1 VPSYT
6 DVVPSTIP
14 TEPMLNPEQS
24 IPTQTSREQFG
35 KRRTMRKRM
44 IIMLVLTGLVLGA
57 VFGFEA
63 FKGVMIR
70 KFLTTLSNPP
80 QTVSTIVAASAEW
93 RSQIEAVGS
102 VRAVNGANLSAQ
114 VAGTVSALHF
124 ESGAD
129 VKKGDLLLELES
141 ADDAAHLAALK
152 ATAAL
157 AQIIYDRDRNLVK
170 TNAVSQQTV
179 DTDEGNL
186 KNAQA
191 LVAQQ
196 QALVDY
202 KSVRAPF
209 AGRLGIRQV
218 DLGQYLAAGT
228 TIVTLQQIDPIYVD
242 FYVPQQSIAQLKVG
256 QAATA
261 KVDAFPNRHFEG
273 KILAINSLVDAATRN
288 VLVRAE
294 FANKDGVLL
303 PGMFATVDIDTGAPQ
318 KYVTLPQTAVAY
330 NSYGDI
336 VYLVEDKGKDANGKE
351 QLVAQQTFVTTG
363 TTRGD
368 QVAIVKGVKDGD
380 IVVTSGQVKLRNGTP
395 VLVNNAVQPAN
406 DPNPKPVD

>member
-1 VPSYT
+1 
-6 DVVPSTIP
+6 
-14 TEPMLNPEQS
+14 MLNPEQLS
-24 IPTQTSREQFG
+24 PTQTSREQPRKQG
-35 KRRTMRKRM
+35 ATPKRM
-44 IIMLVLTGLVLGA
+44 IIMLVLTGLVLAA

-70 KFLTTLSNPP
+70 KFMATLSNPP
-80 QTVSTIVAASAEW
+80 QTVSTMVAASTEW

-114 VAGTVSALHF
+114 VAGTVSAVHF
-124 ESGAD
+124 QSGAD

-141 ADDAAHLAALK
+141 ADDVAHLEALK
-152 ATAAL
+152 ATAAM
-157 AQIIYDRDRNLVK
+157 AQLTYDRDRTLVK
-170 TNAVSQQTV
+170 TNAVSQQTA
-179 DTDEGNL
+179 DTDESNL
-186 KNAQA
+186 KNAKA

-202 KSVRAPF
+202 KFVRAPF

-228 TIVTLQQIDPIYVD
+228 AIVTLQQLDPIYVD
-242 FYVPQQSIAQLKVG
+242 FYAPQQSIAQLKVG

-261 KVDAFPNRHFEG
+261 KVDTYPNRHFEG

-294 FANKDGVLL
+294 FANKDGFLL

-336 VYLVEDKGKDANGKE
+336 VYLVEDKGKDANGKP
-351 QLVAQQTFVTTG
+351 QLVARQTFVTTG
-363 TTRGD
+363 ATRGD

-380 IVVTSGQVKLRNGTP
+380 TVVTAGQVKLRNGTP
-395 VLVNNAVQPAN
+395 VLINNTVQPAN

>member
-1 VPSYT
+1 
-6 DVVPSTIP
+6 
-14 TEPMLNPEQS
+14 
-24 IPTQTSREQFG
+24 
-35 KRRTMRKRM
+35 MRKRM
-44 IIMLVLTGLVLGA
+44 IIMLLLTGLVLAA

-80 QTVSTIVAASAEW
+80 QTVSTMIAASTEW

-124 ESGAD
+124 DSGAD
-129 VKKGDLLLELES
+129 VKKGDLLLQLES
-141 ADDAAHLAALK
+141 ADDVAHLAALK

-157 AQIIYDRDRNLVK
+157 AQITYDRDRNLVK

-191 LVAQQ
+191 QVAQQ
-196 QALVDY
+196 QALVDK

-228 TIVTLQQIDPIYVD
+228 TIVTLQALDPIYVD
-242 FYVPQQSIAQLKVG
+242 FFVPQQSIAQLKVG
-256 QAATA
+256 QAVTV
-261 KVDAFPNRHFEG
+261 KVDAFPNRHFAG
-273 KILAINSLVDAATRN
+273 KILAINPKVDTATRN
-288 VLVRAE
+288 VQVRAE

-318 KYVTLPQTAVAY
+318 KYVTLPQTAITY
-330 NSYGDI
+330 NPYGDI
-336 VYLVEDKGKDANGKE
+336 VYLVEDKGKDANGKP

-363 TTRGD
+363 ATRGD
-368 QVAIVKGVKDGD
+368 QVAILKGVKEGD
-380 IVVTSGQVKLRNGTP
+380 TVVTAGQIKLRNGSP
-395 VLVNNAVQPAN
+395 VLVDNSVQPAN

>member
-1 VPSYT
+1 
-6 DVVPSTIP
+6 
-14 TEPMLNPEQS
+14 MLNPEQLS
-24 IPTQTSREQFG
+24 PTQTSREQPRKQG
-35 KRRTMRKRM
+35 ATPKRM
-44 IIMLVLTGLVLGA
+44 IIMLVLTGLVLAA

-70 KFLTTLSNPP
+70 KFMATLSNPP
-80 QTVSTIVAASAEW
+80 QTVSTMVAASTEW

-114 VAGTVSALHF
+114 VAGTVSAVHF
-124 ESGAD
+124 QSGAD

-141 ADDAAHLAALK
+141 ADDVAHLEALK
-152 ATAAL
+152 ATAAM
-157 AQIIYDRDRNLVK
+157 AQLTYDRDRTLVK
-170 TNAVSQQTV
+170 TNAVSQQTA
-179 DTDEGNL
+179 DTDESNL
-186 KNAQA
+186 KNAKA

-196 QALVDY
+196 QALVDH
-202 KSVRAPF
+202 KFVRAPF

-228 TIVTLQQIDPIYVD
+228 AIVTLQQLDPIYVD
-242 FYVPQQSIAQLKVG
+242 FYAPQQSIAQLKVG

-261 KVDAFPNRHFEG
+261 KVDTYPNRHFEG

-294 FANKDGVLL
+294 FANKDGFLL

-336 VYLVEDKGKDANGKE
+336 VYLVEDKGKDANGKP
-351 QLVAQQTFVTTG
+351 QLVARQTFVTTG
-363 TTRGD
+363 ATRGD

-380 IVVTSGQVKLRNGTP
+380 TVVTAGQVKLRNGTP
-395 VLVNNAVQPAN
+395 VLINNTVQPAN

>member
-1 VPSYT
+1 
-6 DVVPSTIP
+6 
-14 TEPMLNPEQS
+14 MLNPEHS
-24 IPTQTSREQFG
+24 IPEQTVRDQPR
-35 KRRTMRKRM
+35 KRGALRKRM
-44 IIMLVLTGLVLGA
+44 IIMLALTALVLAA

-63 FKGVMIR
+63 FKAVMIR
-70 KFLTTLSNPP
+70 KFLATLSNPP
-80 QTVSTIVAASAEW
+80 QTVSTMVAASSEW

-124 ESGAD
+124 QSGAD
-129 VKKGDLLLELES
+129 VKQGDLLLELES
-141 ADDAAHLAALK
+141 ADDVAHLAALK

-157 AQIIYDRDRNLVK
+157 AQITYDRDRALVK

-186 KNAQA
+186 KNAKA

-202 KSVRAPF
+202 KFVRAPF

-228 TIVTLQQIDPIYVD
+228 AIVTLQQLDPIYVD
-242 FYVPQQSIAQLKVG
+242 FYAPQQSIAQLKVG

-261 KVDAFPNRHFEG
+261 KVDTYPNRHFEG

-294 FANKDGVLL
+294 FANKDGFLL

-336 VYLVEDKGKDANGKE
+336 VYLVEDKGKDANGKP

-363 TTRGD
+363 ATRGD

-380 IVVTSGQVKLRNGTP
+380 TVVTAGQVKLRNGTP
-395 VLVNNAVQPAN
+395 VLINNAVQPAN

>member
-1 VPSYT
+1 
-6 DVVPSTIP
+6 
-14 TEPMLNPEQS
+14 MLNPEQLS
-24 IPTQTSREQFG
+24 PTQTSREQPR
-35 KRRTMRKRM
+35 KRGAMRKRM
-44 IIMLVLTGLVLGA
+44 IIMLVLTALVLAA

-70 KFLTTLSNPP
+70 KFMATLSNPP
-80 QTVSTIVAASAEW
+80 QTVSTTVAASSEW

-114 VAGTVSALHF
+114 VAGTVSAVHF
-124 ESGAD
+124 QSGAD

-141 ADDAAHLAALK
+141 ADDVAHLEALK
-152 ATAAL
+152 ATAAM
-157 AQIIYDRDRNLVK
+157 AQLTYDRDRTLVK
-170 TNAVSQQTV
+170 TNAVSQQTA
-179 DTDEGNL
+179 DTDESNL
-186 KNAQA
+186 KNAKA

-202 KSVRAPF
+202 KFVRAPF
-209 AGRLGIRQV
+209 TGRLGIRQV

-228 TIVTLQQIDPIYVD
+228 AIVTLQQLDPIYVD
-242 FYVPQQSIAQLKVG
+242 FYAPQQSIAQLKVG

-261 KVDAFPNRHFEG
+261 KVDTYPDRHFEG

-294 FANKDGVLL
+294 FANKDGFLL

-336 VYLVEDKGKDANGKE
+336 VYLVEDKGKDANGKP

-363 TTRGD
+363 ATRGD

-380 IVVTSGQVKLRNGTP
+380 TVVTAGQVKLRNGTP
-395 VLVNNAVQPAN
+395 VLINNAVQPAN

>member
-1 VPSYT
+1 
-6 DVVPSTIP
+6 
-14 TEPMLNPEQS
+14 MLNPEQLS
-24 IPTQTSREQFG
+24 PTQTSREQPRKQG
-35 KRRTMRKRM
+35 ATPKRM
-44 IIMLVLTGLVLGA
+44 IIMLVLTGLVLAA

-70 KFLTTLSNPP
+70 KFMATLSNPP
-80 QTVSTIVAASAEW
+80 QTVSTMVAASTEW

-114 VAGTVSALHF
+114 VAGTVSAVHIQ
-124 ESGAD
+124 SGAD

-141 ADDAAHLAALK
+141 ADDVAHLEALK
-152 ATAAL
+152 ATAAM
-157 AQIIYDRDRNLVK
+157 AQLTYDRDRTLVK
-170 TNAVSQQTV
+170 TNAVSQQTA
-179 DTDEGNL
+179 DTDESNL
-186 KNAQA
+186 KNAKA

-196 QALVDY
+196 QALVDH
-202 KSVRAPF
+202 KFVRAPF

-228 TIVTLQQIDPIYVD
+228 AIVTLQQLDPIYVD
-242 FYVPQQSIAQLKVG
+242 FYAPQQSIAQLKVG

-261 KVDAFPNRHFEG
+261 KVDTYPNRHFEG

-294 FANKDGVLL
+294 FANKDGFLL

-336 VYLVEDKGKDANGKE
+336 VYLVEDKGKDANGKP
-351 QLVAQQTFVTTG
+351 QLVARQTFVTTG
-363 TTRGD
+363 ATRGD

-380 IVVTSGQVKLRNGTP
+380 TVVTAGQVKLRNGTP
-395 VLVNNAVQPAN
+395 VLINNTVQPAN

>member
-1 VPSYT
+1 
-6 DVVPSTIP
+6 
-14 TEPMLNPEQS
+14 MLNPEQLS
-24 IPTQTSREQFG
+24 PTQTSREQP
-35 KRRTMRKRM
+35 RKQGATPNRM
-44 IIMLVLTGLVLGA
+44 IIMLVLTGLVLAA

-70 KFLTTLSNPP
+70 KFMATLSNPP
-80 QTVSTIVAASAEW
+80 QTVSTMVAASTEW

-114 VAGTVSALHF
+114 VAGTVSAVHF
-124 ESGAD
+124 QSGAD

-141 ADDAAHLAALK
+141 ADDVAHLEALK
-152 ATAAL
+152 ATAAM
-157 AQIIYDRDRNLVK
+157 AQLTYDRDRTLVK
-170 TNAVSQQTV
+170 TNAVSQQTA
-179 DTDEGNL
+179 DTDESNL
-186 KNAQA
+186 KNAKA

-202 KSVRAPF
+202 KFVRAPF

-228 TIVTLQQIDPIYVD
+228 AIVTLQQLDPIYVD
-242 FYVPQQSIAQLKVG
+242 FYAPQQSIAQLKVG

-261 KVDAFPNRHFEG
+261 KVDTYPNRHFEG

-294 FANKDGVLL
+294 FANKDGFLL

-336 VYLVEDKGKDANGKE
+336 VYLVEDKGKDANGKP
-351 QLVAQQTFVTTG
+351 QLVARQTFVTTG
-363 TTRGD
+363 ATRGD

-380 IVVTSGQVKLRNGTP
+380 TVVTAGQVKLRNGTP
-395 VLVNNAVQPAN
+395 VLINNTVQPAN

>member
-1 VPSYT
+1 
-6 DVVPSTIP
+6 
-14 TEPMLNPEQS
+14 MLNPEQL
-24 IPTQTSREQFG
+24 IPTQKSREQTG
-35 KRRTMRKRM
+35 KRRATRKRM

-80 QTVSTIVAASAEW
+80 QTVSTMVAASAEW

-141 ADDAAHLAALK
+141 ADDVAHLAALK

-157 AQIIYDRDRNLVK
+157 AQITYDRDRNLVK

-363 TTRGD
+363 ATRGD

>member
-1 VPSYT
+1 
-6 DVVPSTIP
+6 
-14 TEPMLNPEQS
+14 MLNPEQLS
-24 IPTQTSREQFG
+24 PTQTSREQP
-35 KRRTMRKRM
+35 RKQGATPNRM
-44 IIMLVLTGLVLGA
+44 IIMLVLTGLVLAA
-57 VFGFEA
+57 VFGFES

-70 KFLTTLSNPP
+70 KFMATLSNPP
-80 QTVSTIVAASAEW
+80 QTVSTMVAASTEW

-114 VAGTVSALHF
+114 VAGTVSAVHF
-124 ESGAD
+124 QSGAD

-141 ADDAAHLAALK
+141 ADDVAHLEALK
-152 ATAAL
+152 ATAAM
-157 AQIIYDRDRNLVK
+157 AQLTYDRDRTLVK
-170 TNAVSQQTV
+170 TNAVSQQTA
-179 DTDEGNL
+179 DTDESNL
-186 KNAQA
+186 KNAKA

-202 KSVRAPF
+202 KFVRAPF

-228 TIVTLQQIDPIYVD
+228 AIVTLQQLDPIYVD
-242 FYVPQQSIAQLKVG
+242 FYAPQQSIAQLKVG

-261 KVDAFPNRHFEG
+261 KVDTYPNRHFEG

-294 FANKDGVLL
+294 FANKDGFLL

-336 VYLVEDKGKDANGKE
+336 VYLVEDKGKDANGKP
-351 QLVAQQTFVTTG
+351 QLVARQTFVTTG
-363 TTRGD
+363 ATRGD

-380 IVVTSGQVKLRNGTP
+380 TVVTAGQVKLRNGTP
-395 VLVNNAVQPAN
+395 VLINNTVQPAN

>member
-1 VPSYT
+1 
-6 DVVPSTIP
+6 
-14 TEPMLNPEQS
+14 MLNPEQLS
-24 IPTQTSREQFG
+24 PTQTSREQPRKQG
-35 KRRTMRKRM
+35 ATPKRM
-44 IIMLVLTGLVLGA
+44 IIMLVLTGLVLAA

-70 KFLTTLSNPP
+70 KFMATLSNPP
-80 QTVSTIVAASAEW
+80 QTVSTMVAASTEW

-114 VAGTVSALHF
+114 VAGTVSAVHF
-124 ESGAD
+124 QSGAD

-141 ADDAAHLAALK
+141 ADDVAHLEALK

-157 AQIIYDRDRNLVK
+157 AQLTYDRDRTLVK

-179 DTDEGNL
+179 DTDESNL
-186 KNAQA
+186 KNAKA

-202 KSVRAPF
+202 KFVRAPF

-228 TIVTLQQIDPIYVD
+228 AIVTLQQLDPIYVD
-242 FYVPQQSIAQLKVG
+242 FYAPQQSIAQLKVG

-261 KVDAFPNRHFEG
+261 KVDTYPDRHFEG

-294 FANKDGVLL
+294 FANKDGFLL

-336 VYLVEDKGKDANGKE
+336 VYLVEDKGKDANGKP
-351 QLVAQQTFVTTG
+351 QLVARQTFVTTG
-363 TTRGD
+363 ATRGD

-380 IVVTSGQVKLRNGTP
+380 TVVTAGQVKLRNGTP
-395 VLVNNAVQPAN
+395 VLINNTVQPAN

>member
-1 VPSYT
+1 
-6 DVVPSTIP
+6 
-14 TEPMLNPEQS
+14 MLNPEQLS
-24 IPTQTSREQFG
+24 PTQTSREQPRKQG
-35 KRRTMRKRM
+35 ATRKRM
-44 IIMLVLTGLVLGA
+44 IIMLVLTGLVLTA

-70 KFLTTLSNPP
+70 KFMATLSNPP
-80 QTVSTIVAASAEW
+80 QTVSTMVAASTEW
-93 RSQIEAVGS
+93 RSQIDAVGS

-114 VAGTVSALHF
+114 VAGTVSAVHF
-124 ESGAD
+124 QSGAD
-129 VKKGDLLLELES
+129 VKQGDLLLELES
-141 ADDAAHLAALK
+141 ADDVAHLAALK

-157 AQIIYDRDRNLVK
+157 AQITYDRDRALVK

-186 KNAQA
+186 KNAKA

-202 KSVRAPF
+202 KFVRAPF

-228 TIVTLQQIDPIYVD
+228 AIVTLQQLDPIYVD
-242 FYVPQQSIAQLKVG
+242 FYAPQQSIAQLKVG

-261 KVDAFPNRHFEG
+261 KVDTYPARHFEG

-294 FANKDGVLL
+294 FANKDGFLL

-336 VYLVEDKGKDANGKE
+336 VYLVEDKGKDANGKP

-363 TTRGD
+363 ATRGD

-380 IVVTSGQVKLRNGTP
+380 TVVTAGQVKLRNGTP
-395 VLVNNAVQPAN
+395 VLINNAVQPAN